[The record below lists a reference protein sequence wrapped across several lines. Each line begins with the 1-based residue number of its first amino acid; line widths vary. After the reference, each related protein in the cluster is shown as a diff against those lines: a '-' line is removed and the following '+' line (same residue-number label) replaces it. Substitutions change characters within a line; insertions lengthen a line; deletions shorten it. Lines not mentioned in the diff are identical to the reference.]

1 LLAPKHVR
9 SPVIESWVA
18 LVTNGRKQGGGDATR
33 RALTKRKPCWAHL
46 DGTDGFL
53 RVNPPNQQ
61 TPDSHAF
68 GARDLLTKSL

>member
-53 RVNPPNQQ
+53 RVNRR
-61 TPDSHAF
+61 TSK
-68 GARDLLTKSL
+68 RLILMLLVRGTS